1 MNIQQIS
8 ESISNIRQ
16 CSNAKPP
23 INHDIKH
30 AEEAEIKVLIAEF
43 KSNGGKIIKIASF
56 GSPTKMFTYK
66 QRNDS
71 TYAGASV

>member
-16 CSNAKPP
+16 CSNSKPP
-23 INHDIKH
+23 INSDIKH
-30 AEEAEIKVLIAEF
+30 AEEAEIKCLIAEF
-43 KSNGGKIIKIASF
+43 KSNGGKIKVIASI
-56 GSPTKMFTYK
+56 GSPSKMFTYK

-71 TYAGASV
+71 TYVGASV